1 MEESKII
8 KNQSEDIK
16 ELAIALCK
24 AQSQISFASRDSEN
38 GYYKSK
44 YADLYSVWE
53 ACREPL
59 NKNGLC
65 VVQQVD
71 GLSECGGIVLNTVL
85 IHTSGQWIKSVVVM
99 TPSDNKPQT
108 YGLCLSYA
116 RRYGLSSLVG
126 VVQDDDD
133 GNCASGIVDKNIP
146 KGNNYK
152 DYKPSRAT
160 LRNGSSENNEISDN
174 KKSEYIE
181 KMKSAKTLEELKS
194 VWDKIPSKYTHFL
207 SHEKNI
213 LKDELIEKVE
223 KQGD

>member
-24 AQSQISFASRDSEN
+24 AQSQMSFASRDSEN

-65 VVQQVD
+65 VVQQVN
-71 GLSECGGIVLNTVL
+71 GLSECGGIVLNTLLV
-85 IHTSGQWIKSVVVM
+85 HTSGQWIKSVVVM

-133 GNCASGIVDKNIP
+133 GNCASGIGNKNIQ
-146 KGNNYK
+146 KVNNYK
-152 DYKPSRAT
+152 DSKPFREHHRS
-160 LRNGSSENNEISDN
+160 GGVEKNEISNN
-174 KKSEYIE
+174 KKSEYLE
-181 KMKSAKTLEELKS
+181 KMKNVNSLEELKT
-194 VWDKIPSKYTHFL
+194 VWSDSIPKEYRSYLSSEKDKIK
-207 SHEKNI
+207 
-213 LKDELIEKVE
+213 LKFNENNSNE
-223 KQGD
+223 